1 MAPSN
6 AAPAAAADF
15 PMIPLSPKRHRDK
28 EKREVSRTRE
38 AQALLSSHRNMNYNI
53 HSAADFRSLQRGTGE
68 PAGSTSQQHLPDRSA
83 ELWTTY
89 HKDSRSRQRLQ
100 GPNKPREAACPPT
113 LAQLHNKQA
122 GAPQPKDGLRS
133 ALEPSIAVMSRCLG
147 HQAVGQKPTANHAIA
162 ATRQPML
169 IFFSTV
175 RPTDRPSPPNTSDTH
190 G

>member
-1 MAPSN
+1 MASS
-6 AAPAAAADF
+6 APAVVAATDF
-15 PMIPLSPKRHRDK
+15 LMILLSPKRHLEK

-53 HSAADFRSLQRGTGE
+53 RPVADSRSLHRGTGE
-68 PAGSTSQQHLPDRSA
+68 PAGSTSQQFLPDCSA
-83 ELWTTY
+83 ELWRTY
-89 HKDSRSRQRLQ
+89 HKDSPQ
-100 GPNKPREAACPPT
+100 PATAAGS
-113 LAQLHNKQA
+113 KQA
-122 GAPQPKDGLRS
+122 SRS
-133 ALEPSIAVMSRCLG
+133 SLPAYSC
-147 HQAVGQKPTANHAIA
+147 PTAQQAGWRPAAQRWPPHSPGTQHCCDVQVLRPPGCGPKAKHAIA